1 MDRERLTRLLQ
12 EPGRVARE
20 DLGDLRGLV
29 ERYPWFAGG
38 HLLLAQ
44 GEHAAD
50 DVLSEASLLNAAAHL
65 PSRTVLFDAFRASS
79 EAPLK
84 PIERPAETPLLPEEE
99 KSGPVTLHVVPK
111 GIDLVEPVEDI
122 APEAKEDDPAREST
136 VLETPE
142 NVTESDRETV
152 PPEAAILERQIFEA
166 ALASSYELTREL
178 QLERSAEKIQEE
190 PSAPEARDAQDDGQF
205 ADALPEAPVESTD
218 AVPALKPSGRY
229 RFTDWITSPT
239 NAEGIA
245 DPTRSPLPEEES
257 GTKEAAAL
265 PLPSVPPAA
274 LIDRFIQSQNPEPQ
288 RKAEFFTPQQA
299 GKRSL
304 EEQAGLV
311 TETLARIYAQ
321 QGNIAKAREAYR
333 KLALKYP
340 DKSVYFAA
348 LENELED

>member
-65 PSRTVLFDAFRASS
+65 PSRTVLFDAFRASP
-79 EAPLK
+79 EVPLK
-84 PIERPAETPLLPEEE
+84 PVERPAEAPLVPEEE

-142 NVTESDRETV
+142 NVPESDPETV

-178 QLERSAEKIQEE
+178 QLERSAEQV
-190 PSAPEARDAQDDGQF
+190 Q
-205 ADALPEAPVESTD
+205 
-218 AVPALKPSGRY
+218 KP
-229 RFTDWITSPT
+229 P
-239 NAEGIA
+239 
-245 DPTRSPLPEEES
+245 PKTRSWM
-257 GTKEAAAL
+257 
-265 PLPSVPPAA
+265 
-274 LIDRFIQSQNPEPQ
+274 
-288 RKAEFFTPQQA
+288 
-299 GKRSL
+299 
-304 EEQAGLV
+304 
-311 TETLARIYAQ
+311 
-321 QGNIAKAREAYR
+321 
-333 KLALKYP
+333 
-340 DKSVYFAA
+340 
-348 LENELED
+348 